1 MERDENTQKNPVET
15 QPSETGGFFNRRDII
30 KGLATLPVVGLF
42 FAKLYKKWHSIE
54 MEKAKTEQ
62 FFTELGLSTEAPST
76 LPSST
81 GKKTGGTLRIGMIG
95 YGSRGEYLLRSVG
108 YAHSSWIDSMKQA
121 KLENKRDMRLDDFY
135 NQDDLNIVVNG
146 VCDVFDVRAERAL
159 EAVQKGSNKGKENNT
174 VKQFKRYQDML
185 RSDDIDAVIVATP
198 EHWHAPMTID
208 AAKAGKHIYLEK
220 PLCLTF
226 PEINLAVDAVKE
238 SGIKFQLGHQS
249 RQTDAYIMAREVIQ
263 KGVLGKVS
271 LVTLTTNRN
280 DPNGAWVYN
289 IHPEASPM
297 NIDWRQFIGRT
308 KRRPFNMERFFR
320 WRLWYDYGSGLSGD
334 LFTHEFDAINMI
346 LDLGI
351 PKSAV
356 ATGGVYFYKDGR
368 EVPDVY
374 QANYE
379 YPEKDLTLV
388 YSATLASNQKRG
400 KLIMGH
406 DASMDLGQLHASAL
420 AVTADRGSTRFK
432 ERIEKGLLDTEMPM
446 FQYTPGSKGF
456 DAVSSATE
464 KYFASRGLL
473 YTYRDGKRIDT
484 THLHIAEW
492 LNAIRTGGDTSCNI
506 DKGFEE
512 AVTAHM
518 GTLAYKLGRKVEWD
532 AENKVIKDIVL
543 PKNWTDEEVQKS
555 IEETRVAM
563 MKS

>member
-1 MERDENTQKNPVET
+1 MSQETNGTDAVEKKPGKEN
-15 QPSETGGFFNRRDII
+15 GYFNRRDVV
-30 KGLATLPVVGLF
+30 KGLATFPVVGLF
-42 FAKLYKKWHSIE
+42 FSKLYKKWHTVQ
-54 MEKAKTEQ
+54 MEKEKTDQ
-62 FFTELGLSTEAPST
+62 FFKELGLSTEAPT
-76 LPSST
+76 IIPSSAARKN
-81 GKKTGGTLRIGMIG
+81 GDTLRLGIIGI
-95 YGSRGEYLLRSVG
+95 GSRGEYLLRACGFASDKWVESIKL
-108 YAHSSWIDSMKQA
+108 AM
-121 KLENKRDMRLDDFY
+121 LENKRDLRLKDFY
-135 NQDDLNIVVNG
+135 DQDDLNIVING
-146 VCDVFDVRAERAL
+146 VCDAFDVRADSAL
-159 EAVQKGSNKGKENNT
+159 ETVKTGNNKGKEN
-174 VKQFKRYQDML
+174 KSAKRFRRYQDMMN
-185 RSDDIDAVIVATP
+185 SDEIDAVIVATP
-198 EHWHAPMTID
+198 EHLHAPMAIA

-220 PLCLTF
+220 PLCLAF
-226 PEINLAVDAVKE
+226 PDIYEVVDAVKS

-249 RQTDAYIMAREVIQ
+249 RQTDAYMMAREVIQ
-263 KGVLGKVS
+263 KGVLGKIS
-271 LVTLTTNRN
+271 LVSLTTNRN

-297 NIDWRQFIGRT
+297 NIDWRQFIGKS

-351 PKSAV
+351 PSSAV
-356 ATGGVYFYKDGR
+356 ATGGVYYYKDGR

-388 YSATLASNQKRG
+388 YSATLSSNQKRG

-420 AVTADRGSTRFK
+420 AVTADSGSTRFK
-432 ERIEKGLLDTEMPM
+432 ERIEKGLITTETPM

-456 DAVSSATE
+456 DAVATATE

-473 YTYRDGKRIDT
+473 YTYRDGKRVDT

-492 LNAIRTGGDTSCNI
+492 LDAIRTDGNTSCNI
-506 DKGFEE
+506 DLGFQE

-518 GTLAYKLGRKVEWD
+518 GTLSYKLGRKVEWD
-532 AENKVIKDIVL
+532 HENKVIKDVVL
-543 PKNWTDEEVQKS
+543 PENWTNDEIQKS
-555 IEETRVAM
+555 IESTRKAM